1 MKKQIILSIALAFII
16 NKKAI
21 SQKHL
26 IPLEKQD
33 TLQVSDIKTTHLLF
47 DQRIK
52 YLDVGSPYFVADTTQ
67 QMVKLKHI
75 GEELV
80 DVRSQ
85 VSNLTVITE
94 DGGYYSLVLSY
105 KRFLDNLTYKVKR
118 TVEFA
123 DAVKNEVEKEEE
135 KSAELLSLCEKLDKN
150 FNNKIH
156 IKNGKSGD
164 IRIRVTG
171 IFYIKEKIG
180 LRLELKNESAIDF
193 DIDNILFRT
202 KLNKRLSKD
211 YLYQE
216 RVIHPI
222 HTCTEDFEII
232 GNGQKNVTLLFDK
245 FMLNEKEKLSIDI
258 FETNGGRSA
267 SINIAREDLLKPK
280 VI

>member
-1 MKKQIILSIALAFII
+1 MKKQIILII
-16 NKKAI
+16 GLVFAMQYNAI

-26 IPLEKQD
+26 LPLQKQD

-47 DQRIK
+47 DQKIK

-67 QMVKLKHI
+67 QMVRLKHI
-75 GEELV
+75 GEELI

-94 DGGYYSLVLSY
+94 DGGYYSLVLAY

-123 DAVKNEVEKEEE
+123 DAVKNKAQAEKE
-135 KSAELLSLCEKLDKN
+135 KSAVFESLCQQLDRHS
-150 FNNKIH
+150 NNKIH
-156 IKNGKSGD
+156 IKNEKSGD
-164 IRIRVTG
+164 IRVRVTG

-193 DIDNILFRT
+193 DIDHLLFRT
-202 KLNKRLSKD
+202 KLHKKFAKD

-222 HTCTEDFEII
+222 NTCTDDFEII
-232 GNGQKNVTLLFDK
+232 GHGEKNITLLFDK
-245 FMLNEKEKLSIDI
+245 FMLNKKEKLAIDI
-258 FETNGGRSA
+258 FEMNGGRSA
-267 SINIAREDLLKPK
+267 SIDIPREELLKPK